1 MIIKGGCDM
10 ISKEKLKDYA
20 NKLMFDMEENQ
31 YETLQNEFEVIQKQ
45 MDIIGQI
52 EGLGNIEPMTFPFQ
66 LDKVELREDNRS
78 RSIDNEDAF
87 ANCHQKKGRD
97 VKVPRV
103 VE

>member
-1 MIIKGGCDM
+1 M

-20 NKLMFDMEENQ
+20 SKLMFDMEESQ
-31 YETLQNEFEVIQKQ
+31 YETLQNEFEIIQKQ

-52 EGLGNIEPMTFPFQ
+52 NEISGVEPMTFPFQ
-66 LDKVELREDNRS
+66 LDKVELREDNKS
-78 RSIDNEDAF
+78 RSIDNEEAF
-87 ANCHQKKGRD
+87 SNCHQKKGRD